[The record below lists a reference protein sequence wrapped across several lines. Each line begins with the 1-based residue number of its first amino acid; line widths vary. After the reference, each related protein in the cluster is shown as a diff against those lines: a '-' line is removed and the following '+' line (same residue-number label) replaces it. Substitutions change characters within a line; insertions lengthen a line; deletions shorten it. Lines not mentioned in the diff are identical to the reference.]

1 MPTESERTKILEMIA
16 DGTIS
21 AEDGVKLLDALDDAS
36 KVSSIQEAYLPEAP
50 TNPEIALYSLTGA
63 LRRNSR

>member
-21 AEDGVKLLDALDDAS
+21 AEDGVKLLDALDGATE
-36 KVSSIQEAYLPEAP
+36 VSMLEETHLPEAP
-50 TNPEIALYSLTGA
+50 SYP
-63 LRRNSR
+63 